1 MRNLS
6 IIVEVAV
13 VSLAFFAIMAL
24 AIYFVDRN
32 ADRHD
37 KHG

>member
-13 VSLAFFAIMAL
+13 VSLAICAILAL
-24 AIYFVDRN
+24 VIYRVDRN